1 MAASRITVMI
11 EDVFSFMG
19 GPAPDMS
26 ISASFGER
34 RVVKVYVACASKRS
48 A

>member
-19 GPAPDMS
+19 GPRA
-26 ISASFGER
+26 R
-34 RVVKVYVACASKRS
+34 YVDLGVLR
-48 A
+48 

>member
-19 GPAPDMS
+19 GPRAGCVDPG
-26 ISASFGER
+26 ALR
-34 RVVKVYVACASKRS
+34 
-48 A
+48 